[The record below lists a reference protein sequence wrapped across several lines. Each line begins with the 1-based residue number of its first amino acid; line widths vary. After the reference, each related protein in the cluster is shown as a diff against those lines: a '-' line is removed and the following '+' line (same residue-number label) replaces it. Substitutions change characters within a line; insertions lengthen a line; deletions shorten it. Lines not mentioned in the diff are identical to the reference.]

1 MSNADPNF
9 IPGLW
14 ANAVDKKIQQELISR
29 QREYERTQSR
39 AANLNNMINSGL
51 YGGGAQA
58 VHAAPNVAMPGLHP
72 FPPSPMSDHQRR
84 MNDMVSRDPQ
94 MKETL
99 TALCS
104 LMGYEIQ
111 SSVIGS
117 GLDLHPVEGVS
128 VAWRV
133 LSRKWQL
140 YTAWMDSDSP
150 TFDAFK
156 LHFAKLSDAIAA
168 KREKLLKEGKPL
180 PAEPVDIEESIR
192 RAYAQLNQYAQQA
205 SAGGFGNVIDQKAF
219 QNAAMQAAYGKIPL
233 GPITRR

>member
-14 ANAVDKKIQQELISR
+14 ANAVDKKIRQELISR
-29 QREYERTQSR
+29 QREYERAQR
-39 AANLNNMINSGL
+39 AMNKT
-51 YGGGAQA
+51 GAG
-58 VHAAPNVAMPGLHP
+58 MPGLHP
-72 FPPSPMSDHQRR
+72 LPPSPVSEHQRR

-111 SSVIGS
+111 SSVLVGD
-117 GLDLHPVEGVS
+117 GPDFHPVEGVS

-140 YTAWMDSDSP
+140 YSTWMDSDSP
-150 TFDAFK
+150 TFDTFK

-168 KREKLLKEGKPL
+168 RREKLLKEGKPL
-180 PAEPVDIEESIR
+180 PAEPVDPEEAR
-192 RAYAQLNQYAQQA
+192 RQIYEQLRQYAQQA
-205 SAGGFGNVIDQKAF
+205 AAGGFGNVVDQKAF
-219 QNAAMQAAYGKIPL
+219 QNMAAKQAGVQNIGSAANIAPGIPP
-233 GPITRR
+233 GGCYHG